1 MACVRL
7 PVSPQSFLSLA
18 VPSLLCC
25 KRQEGRLGLGM
36 RLLPYMVCMY
46 NRFVYLCVL
55 QCLVIGEI
63 TCDHM
68 IVVLNKIDLVE
79 PSKRETQVAKV
90 TATQPVSLL
99 TSSK

>member
-1 MACVRL
+1 
-7 PVSPQSFLSLA
+7 
-18 VPSLLCC
+18 
-25 KRQEGRLGLGM
+25 M

-46 NRFVYLCVL
+46 NRFVVHVCLCVL

-90 TATQPVSLL
+90 TNT
-99 TSSK
+99 